1 MPVELAYKTYEVKND
16 KPDKSPLVIHHSL
29 LGSKKN
35 WKKVQCSRIL
45 LASDLDQIWS
55 CESRIQYFILSLRYI
70 FRLPRKSTT

>member
-35 WKKVQCSRIL
+35 WKKVQSPWTICDI
-45 LASDLDQIWS
+45 I
-55 CESRIQYFILSLRYI
+55 
-70 FRLPRKSTT
+70 T

>member
-35 WKKVQCSRIL
+35 WKKVQSPVKI
-45 LASDLDQIWS
+45 
-55 CESRIQYFILSLRYI
+55 CEF
-70 FRLPRKSTT
+70 TTL